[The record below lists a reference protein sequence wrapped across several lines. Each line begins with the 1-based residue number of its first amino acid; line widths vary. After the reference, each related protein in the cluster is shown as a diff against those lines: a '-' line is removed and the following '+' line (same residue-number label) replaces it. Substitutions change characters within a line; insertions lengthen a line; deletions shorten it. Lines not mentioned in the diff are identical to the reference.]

1 MKNNKKEYAVG
12 IKIINCFYVDAESR
26 DEAEQIV
33 REYDPYKT
41 LDDCDF
47 NIEYVDPTNGEIA
60 WKIKADEVNWSD
72 LHNKHDNWLD
82 KRIDDLYGDDPT
94 IDLNK

>member
-1 MKNNKKEYAVG
+1 MSKKREYCVG
-12 IKIINCFYVDAESR
+12 IKIINCFYVEAESR

-41 LDDCDF
+41 LDDCDSS
-47 NIEYVDPTNGEIA
+47 IEYADPTNGEIA

-94 IDLNK
+94 YEIK